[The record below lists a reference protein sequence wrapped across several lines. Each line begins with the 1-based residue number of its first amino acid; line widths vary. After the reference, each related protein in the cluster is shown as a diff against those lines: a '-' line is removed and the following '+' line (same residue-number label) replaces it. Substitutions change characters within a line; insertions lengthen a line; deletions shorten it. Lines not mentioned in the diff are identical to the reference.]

1 MAFGMEG
8 APQMHWSK
16 ENLKNALWDLENL
29 QQSQKTPIFFDSN
42 KVGNTGELDG
52 KYFAMGY
59 ELEKN
64 EYENF
69 IGEIKEVIKIYNEV
83 VEAENS
89 GKVIKMNNNLE
100 EDYNKAV

>member
-16 ENLKNALWDLENL
+16 EALKNALLDLEKL
-29 QQSQKTPIFFDSN
+29 EKPPMFFDSN
-42 KVGNTGELDG
+42 KSGDTGERDAE
-52 KYFAMGY
+52 YFAMGY
-59 ELEKN
+59 KVEKA
-64 EYENF
+64 EYDKFVEEF
-69 IGEIKEVIKIYNEV
+69 REILKAHDKIISS
-83 VEAENS
+83 ENS